1 MAPVLDC
8 GGRVLDLG
16 RTAVMGILNV
26 TPDSF
31 SDGGLFRGRD
41 AAVRHAED
49 MVRAGADVIDVGGES
64 SRPGAEPVSLQQ
76 ELDRVLP
83 VVEVLAGALSVPV
96 SIDTTKPEVMRAA
109 VSAGAGLVND
119 ISALRAPGALET
131 AAELGVPVCLVHM
144 RGEPRTMQQD
154 PVYDDVVA
162 EVAQFL
168 GERRAACVA
177 AGIDPQRLLVDPGIG
192 FGKTA
197 AHNLALLRGLERL
210 AALGAPVLVGL
221 SRKSFLGRIPGLPPG
236 ERVHASV
243 ALALFAVERGA
254 RIVRVHDV
262 APTVQA
268 LRAFAWAVG
277 GGAGAPA

>member
-1 MAPVLDC
+1 M
-8 GGRVLDLG
+8 LDLG

-31 SDGGLFRGRD
+31 SDGGRFLERD
-41 AAVRHAED
+41 AAIRHAEK

-64 SRPGAEPVSLQQ
+64 SRPGAEPVSLPQ
-76 ELDRVLP
+76 ELDRVLA
-83 VVEVLAGALSVPV
+83 VVEAVAGAVPV
-96 SIDTTKPEVMRAA
+96 PISIDTTKPEVMRAA

-119 ISALRAPGALET
+119 ISALRAPGALAT
-131 AAELGVPVCLVHM
+131 AAQLGVPVCRVHM
-144 RGEPRTMQQD
+144 RGEPRTMQRD

-162 EVAQFL
+162 EVVRFL
-168 GERRAACVA
+168 SERRAACVA
-177 AGIDPQRLLVDPGIG
+177 AGIDPQRLILDPGIG

-197 AHNLALLRGLERL
+197 AHNLALLRGLEHL

-262 APTVQA
+262 APTVRA
-268 LRAFAWAVG
+268 LRAFSWAVDG
-277 GGAGAPA
+277 DAPA